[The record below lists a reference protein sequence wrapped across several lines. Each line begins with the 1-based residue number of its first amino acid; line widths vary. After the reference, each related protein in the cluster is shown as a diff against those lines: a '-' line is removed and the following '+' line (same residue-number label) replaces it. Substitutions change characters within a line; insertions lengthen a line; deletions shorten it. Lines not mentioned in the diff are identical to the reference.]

1 VERVDVVARRW
12 ALEHEWVRVVDK
24 ATATYDLD
32 PQLLERLEDAA
43 RAQDRG
49 AFDRALLAAVAVMLD
64 ALED

>member
-1 VERVDVVARRW
+1 
-12 ALEHEWVRVVDK
+12 VVDK